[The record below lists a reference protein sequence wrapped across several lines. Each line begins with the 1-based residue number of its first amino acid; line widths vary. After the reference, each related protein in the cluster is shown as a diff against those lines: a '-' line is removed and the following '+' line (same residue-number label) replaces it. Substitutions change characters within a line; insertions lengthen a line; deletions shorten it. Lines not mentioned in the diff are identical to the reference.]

1 MKADRVVIRPI
12 LGIELNAVS
21 TLYHA
26 IWHETHAP
34 LQDAQIARSRD
45 LTFFKSRLQ
54 RWQKD
59 TLVALSNSELAGFA
73 SWQGPALEALYVA
86 PQFRSSGLGAKLL
99 ADAEDAMRES
109 GAAELSLDCV
119 CKNIA
124 GRKFYERNG
133 WRVLKTTEL
142 SVGIHK
148 DIVTQHWV
156 MVK

>member
-1 MKADRVVIRPI
+1 MRADRVVIRPMP
-12 LGIELNAVS
+12 GEELNAVS

-34 LQDAQIARSRD
+34 LQDAKIARSRD

-54 RWQKD
+54 RWHKD
-59 TLVALSNSELAGFA
+59 TLVACFDSGLAGFA
-73 SWQGPALEALYVA
+73 SWHGSALEALYVT
-86 PQFRSSGLGAKLL
+86 PQFRSLGLGAKLL
-99 ADAEDAMRES
+99 ADAEDVMRKS
-109 GAAELSLDCV
+109 GAAELSLDCI

-133 WRVLKTTEL
+133 WRIEKSFDLAD
-142 SVGIHK
+142 GIHK
-148 DIVTQHWV
+148 DIITQHWR

>member
-1 MKADRVVIRPI
+1 MKADRLVIRPMF
-12 LGIELNAVS
+12 GTELNAVS
-21 TLYHA
+21 ALYHV

-54 RWQKD
+54 LWHKD
-59 TLVALSNSELAGFA
+59 TLVACLDSGLAGFA
-73 SWQGPALEALYVA
+73 SWQGPALEALYVT

-99 ADAEDAMRES
+99 AAAEDAMRKS

-133 WRVLKTTEL
+133 
-142 SVGIHK
+142 
-148 DIVTQHWV
+148 
-156 MVK
+156 